1 MIFYGACL
9 LFGYLLQRITK
20 SQWVYLL
27 APVAAFLA
35 SVVSIIALYL
45 MASMSDLEVDGKAAA
60 LTLVVQ
66 PFWGTILIWLM
77 LFYDRRK
84 KAQEELDKVVA
95 RDPELPR

>member
-1 MIFYGACL
+1 MVFYGACF

-45 MASMSDLEVDGKAAA
+45 IASMSDLEVDGKAAA
-60 LTLVVQ
+60 LKLVVQ
-66 PFWGTILIWLM
+66 PVWGTMLICLGVGF
-77 LFYDRRK
+77 LPK
-84 KAQEELDKVVA
+84 KSAK
-95 RDPELPR
+95 